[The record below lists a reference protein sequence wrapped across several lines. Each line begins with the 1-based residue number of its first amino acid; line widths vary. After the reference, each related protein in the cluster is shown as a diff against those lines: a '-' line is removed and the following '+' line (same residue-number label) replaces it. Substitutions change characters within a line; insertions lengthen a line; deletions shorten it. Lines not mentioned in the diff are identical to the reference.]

1 MFAYLHRVRSG
12 FKCYTEQNKARVSL
26 QMKPSTIFED
36 FKPQT
41 VKLNMQ
47 KPVTGLYASPTLVR
61 TLSKMSLVSVLKGPR
76 LVLSV
81 ADMDAV
87 NATLG
92 LSVCGED
99 RLVCFI

>member
-1 MFAYLHRVRSG
+1 
-12 FKCYTEQNKARVSL
+12 
-26 QMKPSTIFED
+26 
-36 FKPQT
+36 
-41 VKLNMQ
+41 MQ
-47 KPVTGLYASPTLVR
+47 KPVTGLYALPTLVR

-99 RLVCFI
+99 RLVCFYN